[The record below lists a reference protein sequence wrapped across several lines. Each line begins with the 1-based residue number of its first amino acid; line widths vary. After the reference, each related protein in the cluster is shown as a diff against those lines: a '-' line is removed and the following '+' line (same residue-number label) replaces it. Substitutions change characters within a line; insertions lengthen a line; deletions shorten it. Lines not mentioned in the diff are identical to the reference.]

1 MTNSECPIALQ
12 TFAFQMETLFF
23 TVNYSMDKFFKNVDI
38 HH

>member
-12 TFAFQMETLFF
+12 TSAFRMETPFF
-23 TVNYSMDKFFKNVDI
+23 TVNYSMDKFFENIDI